1 MSKDFTYFPFLRTG
15 LSSAVTTADTA
26 TADSFVKLSVTA
38 TVNSVAARKVDLRLA
53 GPGEVR
59 GVDARVVVRTDPAPG
74 AVGAP
79 PNLFAAIELKPAD
92 LPWMFTP
99 VAPAAD
105 KLRPWMCLVVTD
117 FEDTGE
123 PVVDASRPLPTIH
136 VEHPDRV
143 LPDPGKAWAWAHV
156 AAAGETDAAGL
167 KTAIGSTPEQVVARL
182 LCPRRLEPERH
193 YVAALVPL
201 FEGGRLAGL
210 GEAVPDGAKLKDAWS
225 VATNAAG
232 VDVPVYHSWTFTT
245 GVGGD
250 FRSLALRLRGR
261 PLPDGAGSRPMDITE
276 PGGGLPA
283 LPAGAKTK
291 TLGLE
296 GALQPD
302 GFTPTAWN
310 AAEASTLEG
319 KLAALV
325 EKANTAAA
333 ALGPPL
339 WGRWQA
345 AQTTFPTSTPAWLR
359 ELNRDPRNRAAAGL
373 GARVVQEQR
382 EQLMAQAW
390 EQVGEVERANQLLRQ
405 AQLARAQGKSLHG
418 RALPAAS
425 DGTLLLLTRPLHD
438 RVLVDK
444 GLTAYGEARASSLP
458 DRLLDGAFR
467 RLARPR
473 GPLGRRLGR
482 DRRDP
487 GELVV
492 KAAAGRISA
501 AGPALPPRGSGQIVT
516 AVERLS
522 LDALARRPGRAGFA
536 PLADWQKEP
545 TGQPDT
551 GPDTQVMSMFRQA
564 LVEYETWRVGFVRRR
579 ATDPQKTL
587 DPAALRQRVMARI
600 DPDATV
606 PRRIGRLVSAPMWG
620 GAGDPLEPI
629 MAAPTFPQ
637 PMCEPLLAISQEL
650 VLPGLQGIPA
660 DTVTAAVP
668 NTRFIES
675 YMVGLNHEMSREL
688 LFREYPTDQRGTYFR
703 QFWDV
708 RGRVPAPA
716 PGTTDDIG
724 PIHLW
729 PAGNTLGADVT
740 GGGSGL
746 LVVIVRGELL
756 RRYPNAAVYAAP
768 AKWMPAAAGAVA
780 RREIDGAAT
789 PKFPLL
795 RGRLEP
801 DLLYFGFSLTAADAR
816 GSDPPTPTGA
826 AGWFIVFE
834 QHPTEPH
841 YGLADAPTAGA
852 GGTSPASWDQVSW
865 ADVTPAVEDPQ
876 KPREGKFAP
885 EAPPAWWTWPGGAQ
899 DPAWGASSA
908 AMAAIALERPT
919 RLALHASDLL
929 EP

>member
-1 MSKDFTYFPFLRTG
+1 VSKDFTYFPFLRTG

-26 TADSFVKLSVTA
+26 AADSFVRLAVKA
-38 TVNSVAARKVDLRLA
+38 TVNSVAAQAVDLRLA
-53 GPGEVR
+53 GPGEVV
-59 GVDARVVVRTDPAPG
+59 GLDARAVVRTDPAPG
-74 AVGAP
+74 AIGAP
-79 PNLFAAIELKPAD
+79 PKLFAAIELKPAD

-99 VAPAAD
+99 VGPAGD
-105 KLRPWMCLVVTD
+105 RLRPWLCLIVTD
-117 FEDTGE
+117 YEDSGE
-123 PVVDASRPLPTIH
+123 PVVDAKRPLPMIH
-136 VEHPDRV
+136 VEHPDEV
-143 LPDPGKAWAWAHV
+143 LPDPQEAWAWAHV
-156 AAAGETDAAGL
+156 GYAGETDGAGL
-167 KTAIGSTPEQVVARL
+167 ETAIGSSPEVVVARL
-182 LCPRRLEPERH
+182 LCPRRLAPERR

-210 GEAVPDGAKLKDAWS
+210 GAQVSDSAKLKDAWS
-225 VATNAAG
+225 VADGAPG
-232 VDVPVYHSWTFTT
+232 VDLPVYHSWTFMT

-250 FRSLALRLRGR
+250 FRSLALRLEGR
-261 PLPDGAGSRPMDITE
+261 PLPEGAGSRPMDITRPE
-276 PGGGLPA
+276 GGLPA
-283 LPAGAKTK
+283 LPATAKTR

-296 GALQPD
+296 GALQPE
-302 GFTPTAWN
+302 GFTPTDWN
-310 AAEASTLEG
+310 AGEASTFEQKIG
-319 KLAALV
+319 GLV
-325 EKANTAAA
+325 DDANTAQA

-345 AQTTFPTSTPAWLR
+345 AQPTFPTATPAWLR

-390 EQVGEVERANQLLRQ
+390 EQVGDVERANQLLRQ
-405 AQLARAQGKSLHG
+405 AQLARAQGKSLHR
-418 RALPAAS
+418 RALPATS
-425 DGTLLLLTRPLHD
+425 DGTFLLLTRPLHD

-444 GLTAYGEARASSLP
+444 QLTAFGEARASSLP

-467 RLARPR
+467 RVARPR

-482 DRRDP
+482 DTRDP

-492 KAAAGRISA
+492 NAAAGKIGGA
-501 AGPALPPRGSGQIVT
+501 APALPPHGSAQIV
-516 AVERLS
+516 AALERLS
-522 LDALARRPGRAGFA
+522 PGALLSRVGNSGFV
-536 PLADWQKEP
+536 PLSDWQKAP
-545 TGQPDT
+545 AGHPDT
-551 GPDTQVMSMFRQA
+551 GPDSAVMSQFRQA
-564 LVEYETWRVGFVRRR
+564 LVDYEAWRAGLARRR
-579 ATDPQKTL
+579 SPDPGPPL
-587 DPAALRQRVMARI
+587 DPGTLRQRLMDGI

-606 PRRIGRLVSAPMWG
+606 PRRVAAVVSAPKWA

-629 MAAPTFPQ
+629 LAAPSFPQ
-637 PMCEPLLAISQEL
+637 PMSQPLLAISQEL

-675 YMVGLNHEMSREL
+675 YMVGLNHEMAREL

-729 PAGNTLGADVT
+729 PAGNVLGADVT

-768 AKWMPAAAGAVA
+768 AKWLPAGGATPARRDIDQAAA
-780 RREIDGAAT
+780 
-789 PKFPLL
+789 PKFPVI

-801 DLLYFGFSLTAADAR
+801 DLVYFGLALTAADAR
-816 GSDPPTPTGA
+816 GSDPPSPTGA
-826 AGWFIVFE
+826 AGWFVVFE

-852 GGTSPASWDQVSW
+852 GGTSPSSWDQVTW
-865 ADVTPAVEDPQ
+865 GDVTPAAPTAP
-876 KPREGKFAP
+876 PRQGKFAP
-885 EAPPAWWTWPGGAQ
+885 ATPPAWWTWPGGTL